1 MPKLLNITRIGN
13 PILREQ
19 CRGLTE
25 VEILGDT
32 IQALIADMKHTLT
45 KKETGVGLA
54 APQVGEP
61 VMLSVVG
68 IKPTPNRP
76 ELVPFEMVIIN
87 PKIVKKHGAPG
98 PKWEACVSCGSGDDI
113 LYAQVPR
120 YEEVTLHWIDDTIK
134 VHEERLSGFV
144 AHVVQHEVD
153 HLNGVLFV
161 DKVTD
166 TKSYMMADEYRA
178 RIVKTPKT

>member
-1 MPKLLNITRIGN
+1 VSKLLDITRIGN

-19 CRGLTE
+19 CCELTE
-25 VEILGDT
+25 TEILGDT
-32 IQALIADMKHTLT
+32 IQVLIADMKHTLT
-45 KKETGVGLA
+45 KKEAGVGLA

-61 VMLSVVG
+61 VMLSVIG

-76 ELVPFEMVIIN
+76 ELTPFEMVIIN
-87 PKIVKKHGAPG
+87 PEIIKKHGARSL
-98 PKWEACVSCGSGDDI
+98 KWEACVSCGSSDDT

-120 YEEVTLHWIDDTIK
+120 YEEVTLHWIDDTAK
-134 VHEERLSGFV
+134 VHEERLNGFV

-153 HLNGVLFV
+153 HLNGILFV
-161 DKVTD
+161 DKVAD

-178 RIVKTPKT
+178 RVVKAPNV

>member
-1 MPKLLNITRIGN
+1 MPKLLGITRIGN
-13 PILREQ
+13 PVLRVQ
-19 CRGLTE
+19 CRKLTKS
-25 VEILGDT
+25 EILST
-32 IQALIADMKHTLT
+32 SIQTLIADMRYTLAE
-45 KKETGVGLA
+45 KEAGVGLA

-61 VMLSVVG
+61 VMLSVIG

-76 ELVPFEMVIIN
+76 GLTPFDTVIIN
-87 PKIVKKHGAPG
+87 PKVIKGHGEPN

-113 LYAQVPR
+113 LYAQVLR
-120 YEEVTLHWIDDTIK
+120 YDEVTLHWIDDTAQT
-134 VHEERLSGFV
+134 HEERLSGFA
-144 AHVVQHEVD
+144 AHVAQHEVD

-178 RIVKTPKT
+178 RIVEDSK